1 MATLATDTVGPLLRG
16 RETRAAALDALEA
29 HAVPIE
35 RSVSLGAAPVLGEL
49 LALDV
54 AEVGPADFG
63 SCAASLWY
71 KLSCAILVPVL

>member
-1 MATLATDTVGPLLRG
+1 MATLATDTVGPVLRG

-54 AEVGPADFG
+54 AEV
-63 SCAASLWY
+63 
-71 KLSCAILVPVL
+71 